1 MAYSKQNWADGQT
14 ITAAKLNAMDDAI
27 FEASASIPTVKLD
40 GNILGDVSNKPLNVT
55 MSGEGAFPKKLVASG
70 QNLVKMPTSGSN
82 TVHGITYEFTPN
94 GLNVH
99 GTADASTGAVVEL
112 APLLTDN
119 GICLPDGFR
128 LRINKKLPSGC
139 NIAIRDDGYVTSHS
153 GPTPAQGI
161 PIGATGGLTQVA
173 FLVSPAV
180 AVDIDGIQ
188 VAIVYGENNSYEWTN
203 GTGEVYDTGVEEAFS
218 GDDSTTVTV
227 PAFENDGD
235 TIILLTDSETQPTFS
250 TEIRGGLTSVIAMLE
265 ASNPLW
271 GKHYHACGDSFTA
284 GGGVTDFDNATGEP
298 LTANFLVAKYNNMK
312 FTKDAIGGSDMTN
325 VPDAQNPF
333 SVDRY
338 LNIPEDADYIT
349 LQFGLNETGIA
360 AEPGTLGTSA
370 DSENTTMWGAYN
382 TVLQWILTNRPN
394 AKVGVI
400 ISDAWMSEAYANALI
415 DICKFWGV
423 PWLDLG
429 GDPQVSLNIG
439 GRRSGSGITLS
450 DTAKSLRNNQFQI
463 SSGNSHPNAA
473 GNRWRY
479 TALQEFM
486 RRL

>member
-14 ITAAKLNAMDDAI
+14 ITAAKLNEMDDAI
-27 FEASASIPTVKLD
+27 FEASESIPNVKFD
-40 GNILGDVSNKPLNVT
+40 GNILAHVSNKPLNVT
-55 MSGEGAFPKKLVASG
+55 MSGEGAFPKKLLASG
-70 QNLVKMPTSGSN
+70 QNLVKMPTSGSS
-82 TVHGITYEFTPN
+82 TVHGLTYEFTPN

-99 GTADASTGAVVEL
+99 GTADANIGSVVEL

-128 LRINKKLPSGC
+128 LRINKKLPEGC
-139 NIAIRDDGYVTSHS
+139 SIAIWDDEYVVSHS
-153 GPTPAQGI
+153 GPTQGVN
-161 PIGATGGLTQVA
+161 IGATGGLTHVTFWA
-173 FLVSPAV
+173 DSSTT
-180 AVDIDGIQ
+180 AVDIDDLQ
-188 VAIVYGENNSYEWTN
+188 VAIVYGENSSYEWTN
-203 GTGEVYDTGVEEAFS
+203 GTGDVYDTGVEEAFS
-218 GDDSTTVTV
+218 VVDSATVTV

-250 TEIRGGLTSVIAMLE
+250 TEIIGGFSSVIATLE

-284 GGGVTDFDNATGEP
+284 GSYVTEIDKATGEP

-325 VPDAQNPF
+325 VSGANNPF

-338 LNIPEDADYIT
+338 LTIPEDADYIT
-349 LQFGLNETGIA
+349 LQFGLNETEIA
-360 AEPGTLGTSA
+360 AEPGTLGTST
-370 DSENTTMWGAYN
+370 DSTNTTMWGAYN

-400 ISDAWMSEAYANALI
+400 ITDAWMTETYANALI
-415 DICKFWGV
+415 EICKFWGV

-439 GRRSGSGITLS
+439 GRRGGSGITLS
-450 DTAKSLRNNQFQI
+450 ETAKSLRNNQFQI
-463 SSGNSHPNAA
+463 STGNSHPNAA

>member
-1 MAYSKQNWADGQT
+1 MAYTKQNWADGQV

-27 FEASASIPTVKLD
+27 FEASASIPTVKFD
-40 GNILGDVSNKPLNVT
+40 GNILADVSNKPLNVT
-55 MSGEGAFPKKLVASG
+55 MSGEGAFPKKLLASG
-70 QNLVKMPTSGSN
+70 QNIVKMPTSGSG
-82 TVHGITYEFTPN
+82 TIHGLTYEFTPN

-99 GTADASTGAVVEL
+99 GTADASIGALVEL

-128 LRINKKLPSGC
+128 LRINKKLPESC
-139 NIAIRDDGYVTSHS
+139 SIAIWDDSYVVSHS
-153 GPTPAQGI
+153 GPTQGAN
-161 PIGATGGLTQVA
+161 IGDTGGLTHVA
-173 FLVSPAV
+173 FWVSSAV
-180 AVDIDGIQ
+180 AVDIDDLQI
-188 VAIVYGENNSYEWTN
+188 AIVYGENSLYEYAN
-203 GTGEVYDTGVEEAFS
+203 GTGDVYNTGVDEAFS
-218 GDDSTTVTV
+218 VLDSAMVTV

-235 TIILLTDSETQPTFS
+235 TIILLTDSTTQPTFS
-250 TEIRGGLTSVIAMLE
+250 TEIIGGFSSVIAMLE

-284 GGGVTDFDNATGEP
+284 GSYVTDFDKSTGEP

-325 VPDAQNPF
+325 VSGASNPF

-338 LNIPEDADYIT
+338 LNIPEDTDYLT
-349 LQFGLNETGIA
+349 LQFGLNELEIA
-360 AEPGTLGTSA
+360 AEPSTLGTSA
-370 DSENTTMWGAYN
+370 DSNNTTMWGAYN

-400 ISDAWMSEAYANALI
+400 ISDGWMNETYANALI

-439 GRRSGSGITLS
+439 GRRGGSGITLS
-450 DTAKSLRNNQFQI
+450 ETAKSLRNDQFRI
-463 SSGNSHPNAA
+463 SSGNSHPNGA

>member
-1 MAYSKQNWADGQT
+1 MAYNKQNWADGQT

-27 FEASASIPTVKLD
+27 FGASASIPTVKLD
-40 GNILGDVSNKPLNVT
+40 GNILRGVSNKPLKAT
-55 MSGEGAFPKKLVASG
+55 MSGEGAFPKKLLVSG
-70 QNLVKMPTSGSN
+70 QNLVKMPTSGSK
-82 TVHGITYEFTPN
+82 TVKGLTYEFTPN
-94 GLNVH
+94 GLNIH
-99 GTADASTGAVVEL
+99 GTAEQSLGAVVEL
-112 APLLTDN
+112 APLLTGN
-119 GICLPDGFR
+119 KICLPDGFY
-128 LRINKKLPSGC
+128 LYINKKLPSGC
-139 NIAIRDDGYVTSHS
+139 SIGIWDDAYVTSHQ
-153 GPTPAQGI
+153 GPTMGTN
-161 PIGATGGLTQVA
+161 IGATGGLTHVA
-173 FLVSPAV
+173 FWVSA
-180 AVDIDGIQ
+180 AGTVDIEDLQI
-188 VAIVYGENNSYEWTN
+188 AIFYGKNDSYEWTN
-203 GTGEVYDTGVEEAFS
+203 GAGNVYDTDVAEAFS
-218 GDDSTTVTV
+218 VLDSATVTV

-250 TEIRGGLTSVIAMLE
+250 TEIIGGFSSVIEMIE

-284 GGGVTDFDNATGEP
+284 GSYVTDIDKATGEP

-312 FTKDAIGGSDMTN
+312 FTKDAIGGSDMVN
-325 VPDAQNPF
+325 VADASKPF

-338 LNIPEDADYIT
+338 LNIPEDTDYLT
-349 LQFGLNETGIA
+349 LQFGLNEVDIA
-360 AEPGTLGTSA
+360 NEQSTLGTST
-370 DSENTTMWGAYN
+370 DSDNTTMWGAYN
-382 TVLQWILTNRPN
+382 TVFEWILTNRPN

-400 ISDAWMSEAYANALI
+400 ITDAWMTENYANALI
-415 DICKFWGV
+415 EICKFWGV

-439 GRRSGSGITLS
+439 GRRRGSGITLS
-450 DTAKSLRNNQFQI
+450 ETAKSLRSNQFQI

>member
-27 FEASASIPTVKLD
+27 FEASTSIPTVKFD
-40 GNILGDVSNKPLNVT
+40 GNIFADVSNKPLKVT
-55 MSGEGAFPKKLVASG
+55 MSGEGAFPKKLVTSG

-82 TVHGITYEFTPN
+82 TIHGLTYEFTPN

-99 GTADASTGAVVEL
+99 GTADANIGAVVEL

-119 GICLPDGFR
+119 GICLPDGFK
-128 LRINKKLPSGC
+128 LRINKKLPEGC
-139 NIAIRDDGYVTSHS
+139 SIAIWDDAYVVSHS
-153 GPTPAQGI
+153 GPTQGVN
-161 PIGATGGLTQVA
+161 IGATNGLTHVA
-173 FLVSPAV
+173 FWSNPSTTT
-180 AVDIDGIQ
+180 VDIDDLQ
-188 VAIVYGENNSYEWTN
+188 VAIIYGENNSYEWTN
-203 GTGEVYDTGVEEAFS
+203 GTGDVYDTGVEEAFS
-218 GDDSTTVTV
+218 VVDSATVTV

-235 TIILLTDSETQPTFS
+235 TIILLTDSTTQPTFS
-250 TEIRGGLTSVIAMLE
+250 TEIIGGYSSVIAMLE

-284 GGGVTDFDNATGEP
+284 GSYVTEFDKATGEP

-325 VPDAQNPF
+325 VAAASKPF

-338 LNIPEDADYIT
+338 LTIPEDADYIT
-349 LQFGLNETGIA
+349 LQFGLNETEIA
-360 AEPGTLGTSA
+360 AEPSTLGTNA
-370 DSENTTMWGAYN
+370 DATNTTMWGAYN
-382 TVLQWILTNRPN
+382 IVLQWILTNRPN

-400 ISDAWMSEAYANALI
+400 ISDAWMTEAYANALI

-429 GDPQVSLNIG
+429 GDPQVSLNTG
-439 GRRSGSGITLS
+439 GRRGGSGITLS
-450 DTAKSLRNNQFQI
+450 ETAKSLRNNQFRI
-463 SSGNSHPNAA
+463 SSSNSHPNAA

>member
-27 FEASASIPTVKLD
+27 FGASESIPAVKYD
-40 GNILGDVSNKPLNVT
+40 GNILRDVSNKPLNVT
-55 MSGEGAFPKKLVASG
+55 MSGDGAFPKKLVASG
-70 QNLVKMPTSGSN
+70 QNIVKMPTSGSG
-82 TVHGITYEFTPN
+82 TVGGLNYEFTPN

-99 GTADASTGAVVEL
+99 GTATGSIGAVVEL

-119 GICLPDGFR
+119 GICLPDGFK
-128 LRINKKLPSGC
+128 LRINKKLPDDCS
-139 NIAIRDDGYVTSHS
+139 IAIWDDDGYVVSHS
-153 GPTPAQGI
+153 GPTQGAN
-161 PIGATGGLTQVA
+161 IGATGGLTNVA
-173 FLVSPAV
+173 FWSGSATS
-180 AVDIDGIQ
+180 AVDIDGLQ
-188 VAIVYGENNSYEWTN
+188 VAIVYGDNGSYEYTN
-203 GTGEVYDTGVEEAFS
+203 GTGEVCDTGVDGVFA
-218 GDDSTTVTV
+218 GDDSATVTV

-250 TEIRGGLTSVIAMLE
+250 TEVIGGFSSVIAMLE

-284 GGGVTDFDNATGEP
+284 GSYVTEFDNATGEP

-312 FTKDAIGGSDMTN
+312 FTKDAIGGSTMEN
-325 VPDAQNPF
+325 VSGASNPF

-338 LNIPEDADYIT
+338 FNIPEDTDYLT
-349 LQFGLNETGIA
+349 LQFGLNEVDIA
-360 AEPGTLGTSA
+360 NEPSTLGTSA
-370 DSENTTMWGAYN
+370 DSTNTTMWGAYN
-382 TVLQWILTNRPN
+382 TVFEWILTNRPN

-400 ISDAWMSEAYANALI
+400 ISDAWMTETYANALI
-415 DICKFWGV
+415 EICKFWGV

-439 GRRSGSGITLS
+439 WRRSGSGITLGE
-450 DTAKSLRNNQFQI
+450 TAKSLRTNQFRI
-463 SSGNSHPNAA
+463 SSGNDHPNAA

-479 TALQEFM
+479 TALQEFL

>member
-1 MAYSKQNWADGQT
+1 
-14 ITAAKLNAMDDAI
+14 
-27 FEASASIPTVKLD
+27 
-40 GNILGDVSNKPLNVT
+40 
-55 MSGEGAFPKKLVASG
+55 MSGEGAFPKKLLASG
-70 QNLVKMPTSGSN
+70 QNLVKMPTSGSK
-82 TVHGITYEFTPN
+82 TVNGLTCEFTPN

-99 GTADASTGAVVEL
+99 GTAAQGLGALVEL

-119 GICLPDGFR
+119 KICLPDGFY
-128 LRINKKLPSGC
+128 LYINKKLPTNCSIG
-139 NIAIRDDGYVTSHS
+139 IWDDEYVTSHR
-153 GPTPAQGI
+153 GPTMGTD
-161 PIGATGGLTQVA
+161 IGATGGLTHVA
-173 FLVSPAV
+173 FWVSAAG
-180 AVDIDGIQ
+180 AVDIDGLQI
-188 VAIVYGENNSYEWTN
+188 AIFYGKNDSYEWTN
-203 GTGEVYDTGVEEAFS
+203 GAGDVYDTGVAEAFS
-218 GDDSTTVTV
+218 GLDSATVTV

-250 TEIRGGLTSVIAMLE
+250 TEIIGGFYSVIEVLE

-284 GGGVTDFDNATGEP
+284 GSYVTDIDKATGEP

-325 VPDAQNPF
+325 VADASNPF

-338 LNIPEDADYIT
+338 LNIPEDTDYLT
-349 LQFGLNETGIA
+349 LQFGLNEVAIA
-360 AEPGTLGTSA
+360 DEPSTLGTNT
-370 DSENTTMWGAYN
+370 DSDNTTMWGAYN
-382 TVLQWILTNRPN
+382 TVFEWILTNRPN

-400 ISDAWMSEAYANALI
+400 ISDAWMTENYANALI
-415 DICKFWGV
+415 EICKFWGV

-439 GRRSGSGITLS
+439 GRRNGSGITFGE
-450 DTAKSLRNNQFQI
+450 TAKSLRSNQFQI

-479 TALQEFM
+479 TALQEFL

>member
-1 MAYSKQNWADGQT
+1 MMAYSKQNWADGQT
-14 ITAAKLNAMDDAI
+14 ITAAKLNAMDDGI
-27 FEASASIPTVKLD
+27 FEASVSIPTVKFD
-40 GNILGDVSNKPLNVT
+40 GNILADVSNKPLNVT
-55 MSGEGAFPKKLVASG
+55 MSGEGAFPKKLLASG
-70 QNLVKMPTSGSN
+70 QNLVKMPTSGSG
-82 TVHGITYEFTPN
+82 TVKGLTYEFTPN

-99 GTADASTGAVVEL
+99 GTAEGSIGPLVEL
-112 APLLTDN
+112 APLLVDN
-119 GICLPDGFR
+119 RICLPDGFK
-128 LRINKKLPSGC
+128 LHVNKKLPEGC
-139 NIAIRDDGYVTSHS
+139 SIAIWDDAYVVSRP
-153 GPTPAQGI
+153 GPAKGFN
-161 PIGATGGLTQVA
+161 IGATGGLTHVA
-173 FLVSPAV
+173 FWVEASAT

-188 VAIVYGENNSYEWTN
+188 IAIVYGENGSYEYAN
-203 GTGEVYDTGVEEAFS
+203 GTGSVYNTGVEEAFS
-218 GDDSTTVTV
+218 VVDSATVTV

-250 TEIRGGLTSVIAMLE
+250 TEVTGGLSSVIAMLE

-284 GGGVTDFDNATGEP
+284 GFGVTDFDNATGEP

-325 VPDAQNPF
+325 VSGASNPF
-333 SVDRY
+333 SVGRY
-338 LNIPEDADYIT
+338 LTIPEDTDYIT

-439 GRRSGSGITLS
+439 GRRGGSGITLS
-450 DTAKSLRNNQFQI
+450 ETAKSLRNNQFQI
-463 SSGNSHPNAA
+463 SSGNTHPNAA